1 MADNL
6 AKQVR
11 VLCWVMTSPQNHEK
25 KAKHVKATWGKRCN
39 KVLFFS
45 SEEGSQ
51 KYLNGCTMNQS
62 IKKKTIYHIILGINF
77 NPILADDQLG
87 SIALPV
93 DEGRDHLW
101 DKTKM
106 AFSYIHKHHMN
117 EADWFLK
124 ADDDT

>member
-51 KYLNGCTMNQS
+51 KYLNVCTMNQS
-62 IKKKTIYHIILGINF
+62 IKKKIITILFSELIL
-77 NPILADDQLG
+77 IL
-87 SIALPV
+87 
-93 DEGRDHLW
+93 
-101 DKTKM
+101 
-106 AFSYIHKHHMN
+106 
-117 EADWFLK
+117 FLQM
-124 ADDDT
+124 TNWVV